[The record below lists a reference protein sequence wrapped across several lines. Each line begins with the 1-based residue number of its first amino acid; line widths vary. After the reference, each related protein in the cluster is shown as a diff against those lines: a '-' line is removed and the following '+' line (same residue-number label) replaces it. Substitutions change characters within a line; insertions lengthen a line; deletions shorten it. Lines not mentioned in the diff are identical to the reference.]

1 LIKNAAKQPEDQ
13 VVDEV
18 LLTACE
24 CFEDLSPLD
33 LADGPH
39 FPGDLV
45 GVLQPLLLFVQGVA
59 IAPESV
65 S

>member
-1 LIKNAAKQPEDQ
+1 M
-13 VVDEV
+13 VDEV